1 MMISS
6 SPSDRNVLVVII
18 NFIILVIDGP
28 LLVMYMYDTILYL
41 LFNNKITAY
50 HMFFFLLQVVLLVLE
65 ALAEISASPA
75 GPPRNSPSQS
85 MSESSSPASSEQP
98 SAPHRQ
104 LNKYFHKFM
113 NNVMSLFRTDR
124 KLLEERG
131 SFILRYCDCNAILR

>member
-1 MMISS
+1 MWL
-6 SPSDRNVLVVII
+6 RKVYGKCV
-18 NFIILVIDGP
+18 ILVIDVV
-28 LLVMYMYDTILYL
+28 LLLSNYTTTVTRNL
-41 LFNNKITAY
+41 LLHRISKLSLTAV
-50 HMFFFLLQVVLLVLE
+50 FFIVFVQVVLLVLE

-85 MSESSSPASSEQP
+85 MSESSSPTSSEQT

-131 SFILRYCDCNAILR
+131 SFILR

>member
-1 MMISS
+1 MVDSGLIVNVVSMCNLDYNGYIS
-6 SPSDRNVLVVII
+6 P
-18 NFIILVIDGP
+18 
-28 LLVMYMYDTILYL
+28 
-41 LFNNKITAY
+41 
-50 HMFFFLLQVVLLVLE
+50 QVVLLVLE

-85 MSESSSPASSEQP
+85 MSEGSLPGSEQNA
-98 SAPHRQ
+98 APHRQ

-131 SFILRYCDCNAILR
+131 SFILR